1 MYPDDIK
8 YTKSHEWVRVADG
21 LATLGISEFAQE
33 ELGDIV
39 NVDLPPVGTM
49 VHANEPFG
57 SVDSV
62 KAVSDLMS
70 PVTGEVVEVN
80 DDVEGS
86 PELINQEP
94 YGNGWMIIVRMEDA
108 SELDELM
115 DSEEYER
122 FTEAE

>member
-1 MYPDDIK
+1 MYPDNLK
-8 YTKSHEWVRVADG
+8 YTKSHEWVRVSDSM
-21 LATLGISEFAQE
+21 ATVGVTDFAQE

-39 NVDLPPVGTM
+39 NVELPTVGTA
-49 VHANEPFG
+49 VHAGEPFG

-94 YGNGWMIIVRMEDA
+94 YGTGWLIIVRMEEP
-108 SELDELM
+108 SELDSLM
-115 DSEEYER
+115 GSEEYEQ
-122 FTEAE
+122 FIEAE

>member
-8 YTKSHEWVRVADG
+8 YTKSHEWARVANN
-21 LATLGISEFAQE
+21 LATVGITEFAQE

-39 NVDLPPVGTM
+39 NVDLPSPGMM
-49 VHANEPFG
+49 VRAGEPFG

-80 DDVEGS
+80 EDVEGS

-94 YGNGWMIIVRMEDA
+94 YGSGWMIIVRMDDPTEIDG
-108 SELDELM
+108 LM
-115 DSEEYER
+115 GNEEYER
-122 FTEAE
+122 FVEAQ

>member
-1 MYPDDIK
+1 MYPENIK
-8 YTKSHEWVRVADG
+8 YTKSHEWVRVADKM
-21 LATLGISEFAQE
+21 ATIGVTEFAQE

-39 NVDLPPVGTM
+39 NVELPAAGTA
-49 VHANEPFG
+49 VHAGEPFG

-94 YGNGWMIIVRMEDA
+94 YGTGWLIIVRMDDP
-108 SELDELM
+108 SELESLM
-115 DSEEYER
+115 GSEEYER
-122 FTEAE
+122 FIEAE

>member
-1 MYPDDIK
+1 MFPDNIK
-8 YTKSHEWVRVADG
+8 YTKSHEWVRVSDG
-21 LATLGISEFAQE
+21 LATFGITEFAQE

-39 NVDLPPVGTM
+39 NVDLPSVGTM
-49 VHANEPFG
+49 VHLNEPFG

-80 DDVEGS
+80 EDVEGS

-94 YGNGWMIIVRMEDA
+94 YGNGWMIIVRMEDT

>member
-8 YTKSHEWVRVADG
+8 YSKSHEWVRADG
-21 LATLGISEFAQE
+21 DLATIGITEYAQE

-39 NVDLPPVGTM
+39 NVDLPDVGTI
-49 VHANEPFG
+49 VTANEPFG

-80 DDVEGS
+80 EGLEES

-94 YGNGWMIIVRMEDA
+94 YGNGWIIVVKMEDP
-108 SELDELM
+108 SELNDLM

-122 FTEAE
+122 FIEAE